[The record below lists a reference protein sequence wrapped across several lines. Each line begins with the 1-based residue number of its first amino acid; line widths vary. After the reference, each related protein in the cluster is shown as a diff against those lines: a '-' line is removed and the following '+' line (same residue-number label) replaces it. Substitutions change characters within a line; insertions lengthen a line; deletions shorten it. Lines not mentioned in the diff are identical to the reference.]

1 MTLGDIIL
9 EAVQRDL
16 ASTDK
21 NNQMV
26 YEEYLTD
33 DKFCIKFY
41 SKKFP
46 EASLECSVP
55 YNGKE
60 EEKNYCRLYFL
71 SMALNTSVHGMK
83 RFKHKSHKIKNKFI
97 QN

>member
-1 MTLGDIIL
+1 MTLGDIL
-9 EAVQRDL
+9 AEAVKKDL
-16 ASTDK
+16 ASLEK
-21 NNQMV
+21 GNEIV

-33 DKFCIKFY
+33 DKFCIKFH
-41 SKKFP
+41 SKKFS

-71 SMALNTSVHGMK
+71 SMAFNMAVHGMK
-83 RFKHKSHKIKNKFI
+83 RFKHKSHKMKNKFT